1 MVTCCIKLSRARF
14 SITKLPIHPIYQI
27 CLPHPP
33 WPRLGFQRSYS
44 IQPQISDLKITPN
57 CVKLGSNRVK
67 SAVFILMAVQCVGF
81 VLGLAKAKSQR
92 PRAALNL
99 PFLRLKINHEKEQCP
114 PKLMEHSLRSPAMCA
129 LRGSSF
135 RVMHATEPGVS
146 ARTAN
151 IPALNNRRTL
161 SKRCAFLF
169 GSFCLQSV
177 QVLRHSHRPCCL
189 GNAGVLIHCD
199 DCDPMS
205 SRRQRESFEQLIV
218 QYLCSLGA
226 VNPQLQPLDSER

>member
-1 MVTCCIKLSRARF
+1 MA
-14 SITKLPIHPIYQI
+14 
-27 CLPHPP
+27 
-33 WPRLGFQRSYS
+33 
-44 IQPQISDLKITPN
+44 
-57 CVKLGSNRVK
+57 GS
-67 SAVFILMAVQCVGF
+67 S
-81 VLGLAKAKSQR
+81 
-92 PRAALNL
+92 L
-99 PFLRLKINHEKEQCP
+99 PFLRLHINHEKEQCP
-114 PKLMEHSLRSPAMCA
+114 AQTHGAQPQVPSHVRSSRQLVPRDARDRA
-129 LRGSSF
+129 
-135 RVMHATEPGVS
+135 GVS

>member
-1 MVTCCIKLSRARF
+1 MAGLS
-14 SITKLPIHPIYQI
+14 
-27 CLPHPP
+27 
-33 WPRLGFQRSYS
+33 
-44 IQPQISDLKITPN
+44 
-57 CVKLGSNRVK
+57 
-67 SAVFILMAVQCVGF
+67 
-81 VLGLAKAKSQR
+81 
-92 PRAALNL
+92 L
-99 PFLRLKINHEKEQCP
+99 PFIRLHINHEKEQCP
-114 PKLMEHSLRSPAMCA
+114 AQTHGAQPQVPSHVRSSRQVVPRDCTRPS
-129 LRGSSF
+129 RGSPPE
-135 RVMHATEPGVS
+135 R
-146 ARTAN
+146 RI